1 MDSSGSHAHHL
12 RQIAECASDHLQLS
26 HERSFEKGSRRAST
40 TPRQGTGVGGGG
52 GGGAVA
58 ASRSELELDQEATAA
73 LLMLNSDRRQW
84 RGVGVA
90 KAAGDDSSSR
100 RSSGGGG
107 MSVRDLL
114 SG

>member
-1 MDSSGSHAHHL
+1 MDSGAHAHQL
-12 RQIAECASDHLQLS
+12 RHIAESATDQLS
-26 HERSFEKGSRRAST
+26 SERFEKPSRRSSA
-40 TPRQGTGVGGGG
+40 TPRQAT
-52 GGGAVA
+52 A
-58 ASRSELELDQEATAA
+58 AARSELELDQEATAA

-84 RGVGVA
+84 RGVGA
-90 KAAGDDSSSR
+90 TKAAEDNNNSR

>member
-1 MDSSGSHAHHL
+1 MDSGVHAHHL
-12 RQIAECASDHLQLS
+12 RQIAESATDQLS
-26 HERSFEKGSRRAST
+26 SDRFEKPPRRSST
-40 TPRQGTGVGGGG
+40 TPRQVTTATAG
-52 GGGAVA
+52 
-58 ASRSELELDQEATAA
+58 RSELELDQEATAA

-90 KAAGDDSSSR
+90 KAAGDDSNSR

>member
-1 MDSSGSHAHHL
+1 MDSGVHAHHP
-12 RQIAECASDHLQLS
+12 RNIAESATDQLASDP
-26 HERSFEKGSRRAST
+26 RGFEKLSRRSSIAPRQPAST
-40 TPRQGTGVGGGG
+40 TAAGV
-52 GGGAVA
+52 
-58 ASRSELELDQEATAA
+58 RSELELDQEATAA

-84 RGVGVA
+84 RGVGAA
-90 KAAGDDSSSR
+90 KAAGDDTSNNSR

>member
-1 MDSSGSHAHHL
+1 MDSGVHAHHL
-12 RQIAECASDHLQLS
+12 RHIAESATDQLS
-26 HERSFEKGSRRAST
+26 SDRFEKPSRRSST
-40 TPRQGTGVGGGG
+40 TPRQATT
-52 GGGAVA
+52 A
-58 ASRSELELDQEATAA
+58 ATRSELELDQEATAA

-84 RGVGVA
+84 RGVA
-90 KAAGDDSSSR
+90 KADDSNSR